1 MQSTT
6 LLADFMSY
14 TRKFRPRT
22 CKVSCEPDKLSFH
35 VGLFRTWNYFIV
47 GTTNFHAALSDI
59 ESILQMIEANVA
71 TDFGR
76 DVIKLTSS
84 LDKISSTQFEALLEG
99 SNEEA
104 TASSN

>member
-1 MQSTT
+1 
-6 LLADFMSY
+6 
-14 TRKFRPRT
+14 
-22 CKVSCEPDKLSFH
+22 
-35 VGLFRTWNYFIV
+35 
-47 GTTNFHAALSDI
+47 
-59 ESILQMIEANVA
+59 MIEANVA